1 MNQSQAVFDNVLAHA
16 RRLSGQHLYAGQL
29 RAPLSSKTFPV
40 ASPATRRAI
49 GNAADGDV
57 QDVAAAVAAAT
68 AAQREWAAMSP
79 RARGKILQEAAASLT
94 AHAEEIATLLAL
106 ETGKAIRTESRVEA
120 NVLADCFE
128 FYGGLGSELKGETIP
143 FAPNMLV
150 FTQREPI
157 GVVAAILPWNAPLM
171 LMAFKIAPALVAG
184 NTVVVK
190 SAEEA
195 PLSTLFVV
203 DLLNRTLPAGVVNI
217 LSGFGPTCGGPLVAD
232 ARVGK
237 VTFTGSV
244 ETGKIIAHAAAERL
258 IPTTLELGGKS
269 PMIVMEDAD
278 LDRAVAGAVAGMR
291 FTRQGQSCTAASR
304 MLVHRSLCEAFVA
317 RMGEKVNAMVMGD
330 PLDEKTDIGTI
341 ISTAQFERVQSY
353 VELGRRIPDVQTL
366 QLSSMPQAPELKNG
380 LYVQPTVF
388 VGVGNDHRLARE
400 EIFGPVTCVIPFDEY
415 EEAIAMANDSDY
427 GLAATIW
434 TKDLHR
440 ALDAIQRL
448 QAGFVQVNQNIVAQP
463 GLSYGGFKQSGL
475 GKEASLEAMLDHF
488 TQKKTVLISRDG

>member
-1 MNQSQAVFDNVLAHA
+1 MSQSGLVLDAVLEHA

-29 RAPLSSKTFPV
+29 QVPLGGRTFPV
-40 ASPATRRAI
+40 ASPATRRPI
-49 GNAADGDV
+49 GCAADGDA
-57 QDVAAAVAAAT
+57 QDVAAAVGAAV
-68 AAQREWAAMSP
+68 AAQKEWVALSP
-79 RARGKILQEAAASLT
+79 RARGKILQKAAASLT
-94 AHAEEIATLLAL
+94 SHSEAIATLLAL

-203 DLLNRTLPAGVVNI
+203 ELLNRSLPPGVVNI
-217 LSGFGPTCGGPLVAD
+217 LSGFGPGCGGPLVAD
-232 ARVGK
+232 PRVAK

-278 LDRAVAGAVAGMR
+278 LERAVAGAVAGMR

-304 MLVHRSLCEAFVA
+304 MLVHRSLREAFVE
-317 RMGEKVNAMVMGD
+317 RMSDKVNAMIMGD
-330 PLDEKTDIGTI
+330 PLDENTDIGTI
-341 ISTAQFERVQSY
+341 ISTAQLERVRSY
-353 VELGRRIPDVQTL
+353 IALGRNIPNVQTL
-366 QLSSMPQAPELKNG
+366 QLSNMPQNPELRDG

-388 VGVGNDHRLARE
+388 VGVSNDHRLARE
-400 EIFGPVTCVIPFDEY
+400 EIFGPVTCVIPFDDY

-434 TKDLHR
+434 TKDLTR
-440 ALDAIQRL
+440 ALDATQRL
-448 QAGFVQVNQNIVAQP
+448 QAGFVQVNQNIVTQP
-463 GLSYGGFKQSGL
+463 GLSYGGIKQSGL
-475 GKEASLEAMLDHF
+475 GKEASMEAMLDHF
-488 TQKKTVLISRDG
+488 TQKKTVLISRD

>member
-1 MNQSQAVFDNVLAHA
+1 MDKPNNLLETALAHA
-16 RRLSGQHLYAGQL
+16 RRLSGVHLYAGKLQ
-29 RAPLSSKTFPV
+29 APLSGKTFPV
-40 ASPATRRAI
+40 ASPATRQQI
-49 GNAADGDV
+49 GTAADGDA
-57 QDVAAAVAAAT
+57 QDVAAAVGAAAG
-68 AAQREWAAMSP
+68 AQADWAAMSP
-79 RARGKILQEAAASLT
+79 RARGKILQKAAAQLT
-94 AHAEEIATLLAL
+94 QHTEEIATLLAL

-203 DLLNRTLPAGVVNI
+203 DLLNRSLPPGVVNI
-217 LSGFGPTCGGPLVAD
+217 LSGFGPSCGGPLVAD
-232 ARVGK
+232 RRVGK

-244 ETGKIIAHAAAERL
+244 DTGKIIAHAAADRL

-269 PMIVMEDAD
+269 PMIVMDDAD
-278 LDRAVAGAVAGMR
+278 LDRTVAGAVAGMR

-304 MLVHRSLCEAFVA
+304 MLVHRSVREEFVA
-317 RMGEKVNAMVMGD
+317 RMADKVNAMRMGD
-330 PLDEKTDIGTI
+330 PLDEATDIGTI
-341 ISTAQFERVQSY
+341 ISTGQFDRVHSY
-353 VELGRRIPDVQTL
+353 LELGKRIPHVETL
-366 QLSSMPQAPELKNG
+366 QLSKMPEAPELKDG
-380 LYVQPTVF
+380 LFVQPTVF
-388 VGVGNDHRLARE
+388 VGVSNEDRLARE
-400 EIFGPVTCVIPFDEY
+400 EIFGPVTCVIPFDDY
-415 EEAIAMANDSDY
+415 EQAIAMANDSDY

-434 TKDLHR
+434 TRNLQR
-440 ALDAIQRL
+440 ALDATQRL

-463 GLSYGGFKQSGL
+463 GLSYGGIKQSGL
-475 GKEASLEAMLDHF
+475 GKEASMEAMLDHF
-488 TQKKTVLISRDG
+488 TQKKTILISRD